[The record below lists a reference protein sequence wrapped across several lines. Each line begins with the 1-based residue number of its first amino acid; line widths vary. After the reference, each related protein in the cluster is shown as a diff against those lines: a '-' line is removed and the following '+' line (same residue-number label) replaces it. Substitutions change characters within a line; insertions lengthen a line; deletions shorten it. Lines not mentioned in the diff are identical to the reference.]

1 MRASPVCAQH
11 SSPDHL
17 QPLDVRVFARGFT
30 LRARNTAWLVG
41 AGTSAEGQ
49 VPTAGQLIDRLLIE
63 LYASDNGLP
72 VDQVL
77 AQPRWQESVYPLYDG
92 QGGLPKIT
100 DDAFYSAIFERVF
113 PDRDARARFIMEALA
128 GRVPHHGQH
137 VLAGLAACDLA
148 PLLVT
153 TNFDTLLEDAIR
165 EMLPAV
171 SSQARLTVLDPQNAA
186 RASFVIATDQRPLV
200 VKIHGDL
207 GSVTLSNTEAELA
220 EHDPKLRAAV
230 LAQLSRYGLVVAGY
244 SGRDPAVMRMLR
256 DVLDEPQPYP
266 AGLTWVRRPEDQM
279 PRPVKELL
287 DAARVAGVDPVHEVV
302 VGGFGELMTE
312 VGRASR
318 LTKPVWRQLDGLRS
332 APVRVPA
339 ARPSGT
345 VQGYPQIRFGAVE
358 VTVLPD
364 TARRLEVSG
373 PVSLPAMRAALR
385 AADMRATVGWVG
397 GEFAAFGHDEDLRK
411 ALEPIG
417 VAVTGETVSL
427 QPVRNGV
434 VDSGV
439 VGMLAE
445 ALVQALARTPALT
458 TVLRAGH
465 RPMLRVKTP
474 SLRDKQPQATLPH
487 GIKALRA
494 AIAGQVA
501 GFLSGP
507 QGARLPWAEAV
518 SIGLELVDGR
528 WLMLLAPDI
537 WVRPSFIADQD
548 SPPGR
553 DEAAKQGADF
563 VRQRVASRYNRQ
575 AGAIL
580 AAWLQL
586 LVAGGRTVLAFNV
599 GNNDGV
605 DATFTLTGRPVVS
618 RQLAGGHIQITPR
631 QAR

>member
-1 MRASPVCAQH
+1 
-11 SSPDHL
+11 
-17 QPLDVRVFARGFT
+17 
-30 LRARNTAWLVG
+30 
-41 AGTSAEGQ
+41 
-49 VPTAGQLIDRLLIE
+49 LIDRLLVE

-92 QGGLPKIT
+92 QGGLPRIT

-128 GRVPHHGQH
+128 SRVPHHGQH
-137 VLAGLAACDLA
+137 VLAGLTACDLA

-165 EMLPAV
+165 GMLSAV
-171 SSQARLTVLDPQNAA
+171 GAQARLTVVDPQSAA
-186 RASFVIATDQRPLV
+186 RADFAIATDQRPIV

-220 EHDPKLRAAV
+220 KHDPELRAAV

-256 DVLDEPQPYP
+256 DVLDRPQPYP
-266 AGLTWVRRPEDQM
+266 AGLTWVHRPEDRM
-279 PRPVKELL
+279 PRPVTELL
-287 DAARVAGVDPVHEVV
+287 DAARVAGVEPVHEVV

-312 VGRASR
+312 LGRACQ
-318 LTKPVWRQLDGLRS
+318 LTEPVRRRLDGLRPT
-332 APVRVPA
+332 PVRVPA

-364 TARRLEVSG
+364 TARRLEASSS
-373 PVSLPAMRAALR
+373 VSLPAMRAALR
-385 AADMRATVGWVG
+385 AADVRATIGWVS
-397 GEFAAFGHDEDLRK
+397 GEFAAFGHDGDLRK

-417 VAVTGETVSL
+417 VTVTNETVAL

-434 VDSGV
+434 VDSGTA
-439 VGMLAE
+439 GMLAE
-445 ALVQALARTPALT
+445 ALAQALARTPGLT

-474 SLRDKQPQATLPH
+474 SLQDSRPQGTLPP

-494 AIAGQVA
+494 AIAGQVS

-507 QGARLPWAEAV
+507 QRARLPWAEAV
-518 SIGLELVDGR
+518 SIGLELIDGR
-528 WLMLLAPDI
+528 WLMLFAPDI
-537 WVRPSFIADQD
+537 WVRPSFIAGQD
-548 SPPGR
+548 PPPGR
-553 DEAAKQGADF
+553 DEATRQGAEF
-563 VRQRVASRYNRQ
+563 VRQRVATRYNRQ
-575 AGAIL
+575 TGAAL
-580 AAWLQL
+580 GAWLQL
-586 LVAGGRTVLAFNV
+586 LVAGGRTVHAFNV
-599 GNNDGV
+599 GDSDGL

-618 RQLAGGHIQITPR
+618 RQLAGGPIQITPR
-631 QAR
+631 PVK

>member
-1 MRASPVCAQH
+1 M
-11 SSPDHL
+11 
-17 QPLDVRVFARGFT
+17 FARGFA

-41 AGTSAEGQ
+41 AGTSAEAR
-49 VPTAGQLIDRLLIE
+49 VPTAGQLIDRLLVE

-92 QGGLPKIT
+92 QGGLPNIT

-128 GRVPHHGQH
+128 SRVPHYGQH
-137 VLAGLAACDLA
+137 VLASLAACDLA

-153 TNFDTLLEDAIR
+153 TNFDPLLEDAIR
-165 EMLPAV
+165 GMLSAV
-171 SSQARLTVLDPQNAA
+171 GSQARLTVLDPQSAA
-186 RASFVIATDQRPLV
+186 RVGFAIATDQRPIV

-220 EHDPKLRAAV
+220 EHDPELRAAV

-256 DVLDEPQPYP
+256 DVLDRPQPYP
-266 AGLTWVRRPEDQM
+266 AGLTWVRRPEDRI
-279 PRPVKELL
+279 PRPVTELL
-287 DAARVAGVDPVHEVV
+287 DAARVAGVEPVHEVV

-312 VGRASR
+312 VGRASQ
-318 LTKPVWRQLDGLRS
+318 LTELVRRRLDGLRPTP
-332 APVRVPA
+332 ACVPA

-364 TARRLEVSG
+364 TARRLEASG
-373 PVSLPAMRAALR
+373 SVSLPAMRTALR
-385 AADMRATVGWVG
+385 AADVRATVGWVG
-397 GEFAAFGHDEDLRK
+397 GEFAAFGHDEELRK

-417 VAVTGETVSL
+417 VAVTSETVAL

-434 VDSGV
+434 VDSGA

-445 ALVQALARTPALT
+445 ALAQALARTPSLT

-474 SLRDKQPQATLPH
+474 SLQDSRPQGTLPP

-494 AIAGQVA
+494 AIAGQVS

-518 SIGLELVDGR
+518 SIGLELIDGR
-528 WLMLLAPDI
+528 WLMLFAPDV
-537 WVRPSFIADQD
+537 WVRPSFIAGQD
-548 SPPGR
+548 PPPGR
-553 DEAAKQGADF
+553 DEATRQGAEF
-563 VRQRVASRYNRQ
+563 VRQRVATRYNRQ
-575 AGAIL
+575 AGAVL
-580 AAWLQL
+580 GAWLQL
-586 LVAGGRTVLAFNV
+586 LVAGGRTVHAFNV
-599 GNNDGV
+599 GNSDGV

-618 RQLAGGHIQITPR
+618 RQLAGGPIQITPR
-631 QAR
+631 QVK